1 MARKRFSPKQIV
13 AKLREAE
20 RLQGQGMT
28 VAQVCRR
35 IGVSDQTFARRSGYQ
50 PTSNRRRH
58 RGRQSDLFLPEHF
71 DNALRVMGVNRK
83 NVRCPPSGRLRSC
96 GRF

>member
-1 MARKRFSPKQIV
+1 MARKRFSPEQIV

-35 IGVSDQTFARRSGYQ
+35 IGVSDQTFFRWRVRYG
-50 PTSNRRRH
+50 
-58 RGRQSDLFLPEHF
+58 
-71 DNALRVMGVNRK
+71 ALK
-83 NVRCPPSGRLRSC
+83 DDEAQRLRQLELENSRLKRIVAEKELEIQILKELER
-96 GRF
+96 GKW

>member
-1 MARKRFSPKQIV
+1 MARKRFSPEQIV

-35 IGVSDQTFARRSGYQ
+35 IGVSGQTFFRWRVRYG
-50 PTSNRRRH
+50 
-58 RGRQSDLFLPEHF
+58 
-71 DNALRVMGVNRK
+71 ALK
-83 NVRCPPSGRLRSC
+83 DDEAQRLRQLELENSRLKRIVAEKELEIQILKELER
-96 GRF
+96 GKW